1 MSSVTDA
8 KENETGEHGEMPT
21 RRDFIYVATGMMGAV
36 GVAGA
41 VWPFIDQMR
50 PDAAVLAAGQPIE
63 VDASSIEDGQAIT
76 VTWRGKPY
84 FVRKLTEA
92 EVEAASGLGEGDM
105 KDFVPAGDRLSGPD
119 GTQNW
124 VIVSANCT
132 HLGCVP
138 QVVENG
144 AEGWYCP
151 CHGSV
156 FDMTGRILRGPAA
169 SNLPNPPFVFASE
182 STLVIGSDQA

>member
-1 MSSVTDA
+1 MSDTTTT
-8 KENETGEHGEMPT
+8 EQEELPT
-21 RRDFIYVATGMMGAV
+21 RRDFIYVATGMMGVFGAAS
-36 GVAGA
+36 VA
-41 VWPFIDQMR
+41 WPFIDQMN

-63 VDASSIEDGQAIT
+63 VNLESMEPGQVIT

-84 FVRKLTEA
+84 FVRRLTED
-92 EVEAASGLGEGDM
+92 ELTAASDLGEGDM
-105 KDFVPAGDRLSGPD
+105 KAFAPIDTRVGGAADEGSS
-119 GTQNW
+119 NEW

-138 QVVENG
+138 QIVDTKP
-144 AEGWYCP
+144 EGWFCP

-169 SNLPNPPFVFASE
+169 ENLPLPPYVFTSA
-182 STLVIGSDQA
+182 TNLIIGTDQA